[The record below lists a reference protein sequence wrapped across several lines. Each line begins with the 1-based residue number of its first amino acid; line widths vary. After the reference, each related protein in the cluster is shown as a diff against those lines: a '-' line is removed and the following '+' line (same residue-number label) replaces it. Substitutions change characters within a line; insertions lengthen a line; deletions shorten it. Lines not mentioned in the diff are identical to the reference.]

1 MPQYDAYEDPLPV
14 VSPLYPIAEQTPP
27 LSPLSKFPVNK
38 SLTTCHDEGINKL
51 SDTDTPDIDQAS
63 PPPSPYHFHRRH
75 SLLSRQQAPTVES
88 FTFSESSTSPMKL
101 SQVEK
106 DQLAII
112 ERSQQQDDAIRMD
125 LQSDQQEAKE
135 IAKKHRE
142 QEWTAKDA
150 EIEFDEEK
158 HMIKGGWMHRSRG
171 SAELLQDRKSWNIGG
186 D

>member
-1 MPQYDAYEDPLPV
+1 
-14 VSPLYPIAEQTPP
+14 
-27 LSPLSKFPVNK
+27 
-38 SLTTCHDEGINKL
+38 
-51 SDTDTPDIDQAS
+51 
-63 PPPSPYHFHRRH
+63 
-75 SLLSRQQAPTVES
+75 
-88 FTFSESSTSPMKL
+88 MKL

-135 IAKKHRE
+135 IAKEHRE
-142 QEWTAKDA
+142 QEWKAKDA

-171 SAELLQDRKSWNIGG
+171 SAELLQDRKSWNTGG